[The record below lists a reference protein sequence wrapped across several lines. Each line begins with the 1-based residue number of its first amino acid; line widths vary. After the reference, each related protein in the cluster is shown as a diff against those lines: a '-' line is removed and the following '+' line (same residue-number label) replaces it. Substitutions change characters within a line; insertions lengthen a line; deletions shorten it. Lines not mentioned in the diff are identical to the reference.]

1 MKICNPNCKSEH
13 ICENWWENFF
23 KDGERRIQKLGTEK
37 NGKENSRVEMKI
49 FYNEVYIAIN
59 GEGNPGL
66 RIYTVIF

>member
-1 MKICNPNCKSEH
+1 M
-13 ICENWWENFF
+13 
-23 KDGERRIQKLGTEK
+23 GTEK